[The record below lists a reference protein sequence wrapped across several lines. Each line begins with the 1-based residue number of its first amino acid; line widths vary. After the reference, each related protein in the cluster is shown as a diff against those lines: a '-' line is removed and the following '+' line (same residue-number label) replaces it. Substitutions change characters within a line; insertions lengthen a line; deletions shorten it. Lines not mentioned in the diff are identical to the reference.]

1 MSEHKEKS
9 KIIFAGTSEFGIP
22 TFEKL
27 ISNPDFKI
35 VAALT
40 QPDRRKGRGQK
51 LGAGPIKEIA
61 FRHKVPL
68 LQPFELKKSGELE
81 KLFNKDIDFLVVV
94 SYGLLIPKIILDSIR
109 FCINVHASV
118 LPKLRGASP
127 IQHAIM
133 NGDEFS
139 GISIMQITEELDAG
153 PIYCSETVRLKSNET
168 YGSLSSKLAR
178 MGSEKLIETIYKIKR
193 EQIEPQPQ
201 DNSGA
206 SYAAK
211 ISKKNKEI
219 NWTEPATYIERQVR
233 ALSPSPGAISQING
247 LKIKIYEVRI
257 EKNMLPLKPG
267 EWSIDPNNKRII
279 VGTSTESISIV
290 SIQRSGGKIMLAKDF
305 INGFDNKKFNKE

>member
-1 MSEHKEKS
+1 
-9 KIIFAGTSEFGIP
+9 
-22 TFEKL
+22 
-27 ISNPDFKI
+27 
-35 VAALT
+35 
-40 QPDRRKGRGQK
+40 
-51 LGAGPIKEIA
+51 
-61 FRHKVPL
+61 
-68 LQPFELKKSGELE
+68 
-81 KLFNKDIDFLVVV
+81 
-94 SYGLLIPKIILDSIR
+94 
-109 FCINVHASV
+109 
-118 LPKLRGASP
+118 
-127 IQHAIM
+127 
-133 NGDEFS
+133 
-139 GISIMQITEELDAG
+139 MQITEELDAG

-219 NWTEPATYIERQVR
+219 NWTDPATYIERQVR